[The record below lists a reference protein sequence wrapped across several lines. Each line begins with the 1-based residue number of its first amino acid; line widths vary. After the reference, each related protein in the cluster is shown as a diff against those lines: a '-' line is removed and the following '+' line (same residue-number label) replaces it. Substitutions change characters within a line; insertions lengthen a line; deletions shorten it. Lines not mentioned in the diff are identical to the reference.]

1 MVTCVLECSVCQ
13 NTFDTRKEWLTHLL
27 QPDHQSK
34 ARKEICLW
42 GQPERDCGLV
52 AFSALPLAALELL
65 QFFSKGSMD
74 IVTDFVC
81 FGNRPNVGFIQFES
95 KQKVEEILSNLG
107 VPEIRVNNQQ
117 IYIKRA
123 GQYHHL
129 EWQELIPLHFHE
141 LLENP
146 NNQESES
153 VSLSPPEIII
163 NAGAMLHSGVKES
176 STEGTPNVNDANL
189 SLGAVVKMESAQFLS
204 TQYDAVCQEIKISD
218 EEFSTAQKFVETLQN
233 AFAKKYPACQIVWY
247 RNWFLKLKS
256 NTTNELLCFVDQK
269 GIYGK
274 QSTDIFANFAS
285 FPSLDN
291 GKYSEMFL
299 NIPHLKISEI
309 TDNNYK
315 WGEYFLCEAN
325 GIIFN
330 IAPVPHSKIS
340 ESQTCRLLAYLC
352 SFDQRLKPLLT
363 VIRYWAKVNQI
374 KLADPHEISSRRA
387 PDPAALDWLVVFFL
401 CYRMSILPTPRE
413 IMEKSHPKLEFH
425 FVDIGF
431 SEDPSFVQQ
440 HSDRYNEPD
449 QERHLLN
456 VFNLAKG
463 FFKFYSEELNLGMER
478 QIVLNMKDAEI
489 IPLKGLFGEI
499 EQFETKLSK
508 EERKFVTN
516 RKNRGVK
523 RMKSFQL
530 LHPLNLL
537 DGLSFCDKNFV
548 TCVCPVM
555 EITGK
560 KLEQALDLY
569 KSGDEFDI
577 KFVFKI

>member
-1 MVTCVLECSVCQ
+1 MDLVTNFVW
-13 NTFDTRKEWLTHLL
+13 FD
-27 QPDHQSK
+27 
-34 ARKEICLW
+34 
-42 GQPERDCGLV
+42 
-52 AFSALPLAALELL
+52 
-65 QFFSKGSMD
+65 
-74 IVTDFVC
+74 
-81 FGNRPNVGFIQFES
+81 NRPRVRIIQFGS
-95 KQKVEEILSNLG
+95 KQKVEEILSTFD
-107 VPEIRVNNQQ
+107 VPEIRVSNQLLH
-117 IYIKRA
+117 IKRA
-123 GQYHHL
+123 GQYHQL
-129 EWQELIPLHFHE
+129 EWQELIPPHFEE

-146 NNQESES
+146 DNQESES
-153 VSLSPPEIII
+153 VPLSPPEIIT
-163 NAGAMLHSGVKES
+163 NAGAILHSGVQKS
-176 STEGTPNVNDANL
+176 STESTPNVNDANL
-189 SLGAVVKMESAQFLS
+189 SLGAVVKMEIMESAQFLS
-204 TQYDAVCQEIKISD
+204 TQYDAVCQEIEISD
-218 EEFSTAQKFVETLQN
+218 EEFRTAQNFVETLQN

-285 FPSLDN
+285 FPYLEN
-291 GKYSEMFL
+291 GRFSEMFL
-299 NIPHLKISEI
+299 NIPDLKISEI

-325 GIIFN
+325 GLIFN
-330 IAPVPHSKIS
+330 IAPAPHSKIP

-352 SFDQRLKPLLT
+352 SCDLRLKPLLT
-363 VIRYWAKVNQI
+363 VIRYWAKVNEI

-413 IMEKSHPKLEFH
+413 IMEKSHPKLEFNY
-425 FVDIGF
+425 VGIGF
-431 SEDPSFVQQ
+431 SEDPSFAQQ
-440 HSDRYNEPD
+440 HSDRYNEPE

-456 VFNLAKG
+456 VFNLVRG

-489 IPLKGLFGEI
+489 IPLKALFGEI

-508 EERKFVTN
+508 DERHLVRN
-516 RKNRGVK
+516 RRARGVK

-530 LHPLNLL
+530 LHPLNLS

-569 KSGDEFDI
+569 HSRGDEFDI
-577 KFVFKI
+577 KLVFKI